1 MTTDIIFFWLLKD
14 MNLNKDKGFL
24 EARTWALSQLN
35 RIFWHRAD
43 TRMAGSRDSHVTSV
57 LINLTGSVLLL
68 NSNICRLCWYFG
80 KLKIDQWT
88 THYVSVKWCS
98 TRSLPSFCCGLFKV
112 TLMNQQC
119 VLGAYVV
126 SSIGLTTET
135 YFNKSV
141 TLRVLE
147 PLEYEDYPD
156 FRVSTS
162 FIRDYSSNMC

>member
-1 MTTDIIFFWLLKD
+1 
-14 MNLNKDKGFL
+14 
-24 EARTWALSQLN
+24 
-35 RIFWHRAD
+35 
-43 TRMAGSRDSHVTSV
+43 
-57 LINLTGSVLLL
+57 
-68 NSNICRLCWYFG
+68 
-80 KLKIDQWT
+80 
-88 THYVSVKWCS
+88 
-98 TRSLPSFCCGLFKV
+98 
-112 TLMNQQC
+112 MNQQC

-135 YFNKSV
+135 YFKKSV